1 MYVDKNSLTP
11 VTPLRKPAPKH
22 QLQITP
28 LPRLVVMVSE
38 GKQKAFRDWLQQ
50 QGGYANPKVSLFH
63 ELPSGDR
70 GVYATADIKEGEQL
84 LLVPVQCTLHLNV
97 TDARWAVGAA
107 GQQEQQQQRQQAQG
121 DGAAA
126 GRRCCRTAV
135 RMPAPGVQP
144 GQLPDHLADSPRL
157 NRRPAGGDD

>member
-1 MYVDKNSLTP
+1 MYDDGNFLTP
-11 VTPLRKPAPKH
+11 VIIAQASSETPPSA
-22 QLQITP
+22 ITP

-38 GKQKAFRDWLQQ
+38 DKQKAFRDWLQQ

-84 LLVPVQCTLHLNV
+84 LLVPVQCTLHLDV

-107 GQQEQQQQRQQAQG
+107 GQQEQPSSCG
-121 DGAAA
+121 SSGSDG
-126 GRRCCRTAV
+126 RT
-135 RMPAPGVQP
+135 
-144 GQLPDHLADSPRL
+144 S
-157 NRRPAGGDD
+157 